1 VENLTPENF
10 FLVFQVFI
18 KVLVIWSPVLFGT
31 WLYMYYTRP
40 KKRTT
45 QRNKGKKI
53 MRAGEVYEWM
63 DQGPAVLLAPC
74 KIADPIPVEKKT
86 EFLQDPEGFLQRW
99 PSEEGW
105 TIKLLESG
113 DIIDVHEETL
123 TYS

>member
-18 KVLVIWSPVLFGT
+18 KVLIIWSPAIVGT
-31 WLYMYYTRP
+31 GLYMYFTRP

-45 QRNKGKKI
+45 QRNKKGKKI

-74 KIADPIPVEKKT
+74 KIADPIPMDQAHQ
-86 EFLQDPEGFLQRW
+86 FLKDPDSW
-99 PSEEGW
+99 PHEPGW
-105 TIKLLESG
+105 TIKLLETG

>member
-1 VENLTPENF
+1 MENLTPENF

-31 WLYMYYTRP
+31 GLYMYYTRP

-53 MRAGEVYEWM
+53 MRAGEVYEWL
-63 DQGPAVLLAPC
+63 DQGPAVLLARC
-74 KIADPIPVEKKT
+74 HIADPIPVEKKT
-86 EFLQDPEGFLQRW
+86 EFLKDPQGFLKAW

-113 DIIDVHEETL
+113 DILDVHEETL
-123 TYS
+123 IA